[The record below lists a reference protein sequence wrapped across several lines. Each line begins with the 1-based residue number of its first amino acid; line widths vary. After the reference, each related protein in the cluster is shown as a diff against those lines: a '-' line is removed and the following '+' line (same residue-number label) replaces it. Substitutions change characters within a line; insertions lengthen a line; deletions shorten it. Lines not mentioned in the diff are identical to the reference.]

1 MKTAVLAFRMAAA
14 LACLVSALI
23 LLFQWGLN
31 LKFWSI
37 IGAAAIIVALVS
49 AYYFA
54 RRDYIGAA
62 TPSALAA
69 LVVLFVALPSG
80 GWLLLAVALLFAAS
94 TMGFALYEVD

>member
-1 MKTAVLAFRMAAA
+1 MNTAPLALRTAAA
-14 LACLVSALI
+14 LACLISALI

-37 IGAAAIIVALVS
+37 VGAAAIVVALVS

-62 TPSALAA
+62 IPSALAA
-69 LVVLFVALPSG
+69 LVVLFVTVPSG
-80 GWLLLAVALLFAAS
+80 GWLLLAVSLLFAAS
-94 TMGFALYEVD
+94 VMGFVLYEVD